1 MDRSRSV
8 LPAQLTGKFKTYQGS
23 HTVTKESE
31 WYLQVWKHNVCYSLH
46 EKRQFVK
53 RPLRDAVFTTGK
65 LNRAD
70 IYFR

>member
-1 MDRSRSV
+1 
-8 LPAQLTGKFKTYQGS
+8 LTGKFKTYQGT
-23 HTVTKESE
+23 HAVTKESE
-31 WYLQVWKHNVCYSLH
+31 WYLQVGKHNVCYGLH